1 VADQVR
7 RRGLGQGNVVI
18 AVSSAQRAGRRLA
31 SPQQLCGRVI
41 AHRVQQPVADRSDVV
56 GLEQALV
63 DQRGEPIEDA
73 DRGVEAGA
81 RHRLGAVEVKPAR
94 KHR

>member
-7 RRGLGQGNVVI
+7 RRGLGQGKVVI
-18 AVSSAQRAGRRLA
+18 PVSGAQRAGRRPA
-31 SPQQLCGRVI
+31 SRQQLCSCVVAYGLP
-41 AHRVQQPVADRSDVV
+41 QSVADRSDVV
-56 GLEQALV
+56 GLEQVLV

-73 DRGVEAGA
+73 KRGVEAGA
-81 RHRLGAVEVKPAR
+81 RHRLGAVKVKTAR